1 MSKSGFNSIGV
12 IGIGTMGN
20 GIAQVAAQS
29 GFITKVVDIHQASL
43 DRGMGTIDRNLDR
56 MVVSYEKSGGE
67 RGITAQQK
75 AEALG
80 RLSGYT
86 KLEFLLDCDIIIEAA
101 VEREDVKRELFDKL
115 AAQGFKGYLAS
126 NTSSISITRLAANVE
141 DPAKFM
147 GMHFMN
153 PVPVQQ
159 GVEVIR
165 GLLTSDETAERIV
178 ALCHDMGKIE
188 IPAEDK
194 AGFGI
199 NRMWVPFVN
208 EAIRVVE
215 EGVMAPD
222 EADKC
227 TLCLGHKMGPL
238 TTADYVGLDVILFIC
253 NVLEEEFGS
262 AYKASPLLK
271 RLVEAGQ
278 LGLKTGMGFYVWA
291 EGKSTGV
298 NPAVARYRIGQI

>member
-1 MSKSGFNSIGV
+1 MSKSGFKSVGI

-29 GFITKVVDIHQASL
+29 GFTTKVVDIHQASL
-43 DRGMGTIDRNLDR
+43 DKGMATIESNLGR
-56 MVVSYEKSGGE
+56 MVASYEKSGGE
-67 RGITAQQK
+67 RGITAEQK
-75 AEALG
+75 DAAWA
-80 RLSGYT
+80 RLSGST
-86 KLEFLLDCDIIIEAA
+86 QLSDLLDCDIIIEAA
-101 VEREDVKRELFDKL
+101 VEREDIKRELFTALNDK
-115 AAQGFKGYLAS
+115 QFKGVLAT
-126 NTSSISITRLAANVE
+126 NTSSISITRLAASVSFPE
-141 DPAKFM
+141 RFM

-153 PVPVQQ
+153 PVPLQQ
-159 GVEVIR
+159 GVEIIR
-165 GLLTSDETAERIV
+165 GLLTDDATYNKVV
-178 ALCHDMGKIE
+178 ALCQDMGKVE

-227 TLCLGHKMGPL
+227 TLCLGHKMGPII
-238 TTADYVGLDVILFIC
+238 TADYVGLDVILFIC

-278 LGLKTGMGFYVWA
+278 LGVKSGTGFYIW
-291 EGKSTGV
+291 EGGKAVSV
-298 NPAVARYRIGQI
+298 NPAVARYRIG

>member
-1 MSKSGFNSIGV
+1 MSASGISTVGV

-20 GIAQVAAQS
+20 GIAQVCAQQ
-29 GFITKVVDIHQASL
+29 GFKTVVLDVSADALERGLAVIRKSL
-43 DRGMGTIDRNLDR
+43 DRLVASFD
-56 MVVSYEKSGGE
+56 KSGGE
-67 RGITAQQK
+67 KGIS
-75 AEALG
+75 AEKKTEAEG
-80 RLSGYT
+80 RLSTTLDYAD
-86 KLEFLLDCDIIIEAA
+86 LLGCDIVIEAA
-101 VEREDVKRELFDKL
+101 TERLEVKQAIFGKLKEL
-115 AAQGFKGYLAS
+115 GYAGIVAS
-126 NTSSISITRLAANVE
+126 NTSSISITRLAAGAP

-153 PVPVQQ
+153 PVPLQQ
-159 GVEVIR
+159 GVEIIR
-165 GLLTSDETAERIV
+165 GLLTSDATAQAVV
-178 ALCHDMGKIE
+178 ALTRDLGKTE

-199 NRMWVPFVN
+199 NRMWAPFVN
-208 EAIRVVE
+208 EAVRVVD

-238 TTADYVGLDVILFIC
+238 ATADYVGLDTMLFIM

-278 LGLKTGMGFYVWA
+278 LGVKSGAGFYVYA
-291 EGKSTGV
+291 EGQTPQV
-298 NPAVARYRIGQI
+298 NPAVARKRTK

>member
-1 MSKSGFNSIGV
+1 MGASGISKVGV

-20 GIAQVAAQS
+20 GIAQVCAQQ
-29 GFITKVVDIHQASL
+29 GFETIVLDISADALERGLGAIKKSL
-43 DRGMGTIDRNLDR
+43 DRL
-56 MVVSYEKSGGE
+56 VASFEKSGGE
-67 RGITAQQK
+67 KGISADKK
-75 AEALG
+75 AEAEG
-80 RLSGYT
+80 RLRTTLDY
-86 KLEFLLDCDIIIEAA
+86 KDLLGCDIVIEAA
-101 VEREDVKRELFDKL
+101 TERLEIKQQIFGRLKELSY
-115 AAQGFKGYLAS
+115 GGIVAS
-126 NTSSISITRLAANVE
+126 NTSSISITRLAASAP
-141 DPAKFM
+141 DPARFM

-153 PVPVQQ
+153 PVPLQQ
-159 GVEVIR
+159 GVEIIR
-165 GLLTSDETAERIV
+165 GLLTSDATADAVVGLTRE
-178 ALCHDMGKIE
+178 LGKTE

-208 EAIRVVE
+208 EACRVVD

-238 TTADYVGLDVILFIC
+238 ATADYVGLDTIKFIC
-253 NVLEEEFGS
+253 DVLEEEFGS

-278 LGLKTGMGFYVWA
+278 LGVKTGAGFYLYH
-291 EGKSTGV
+291 EGSGPVV
-298 NPAVARYRIGQI
+298 NPAVARKRTK

>member
-1 MSKSGFNSIGV
+1 MSKSGFKTVGV

-29 GFITKVVDIHQASL
+29 GFVTKVVDIHKASL
-43 DRGMGTIDRNLDR
+43 ERGMATIDKNLER
-56 MVVSYEKSGGE
+56 MVASYEKSGGE
-67 RGITAQQK
+67 RGITAEQK
-75 AEALG
+75 AAALAQ
-80 RLSGYT
+80 LSGNT

-101 VEREDVKRELFDKL
+101 VEREDVKRELFGKL
-115 AAQGFKGYLAS
+115 AAQGFTGYLAS
-126 NTSSISITRLAANVE
+126 NTSSISITRLAANVS

-153 PVPVQQ
+153 PVPLQL

-165 GLLTSDETAERIV
+165 GLLTSDDTAAKIT

-262 AYKASPLLK
+262 AYMASPLLK

-278 LGLKTGMGFYVWA
+278 FGVKNGTGFYIW
-291 EGKSTGV
+291 EGGKITGV
-298 NPAVARYRIGQI
+298 NPAVARYRIG